1 MWCCEMSMK
10 SYMINS
16 YTKDEIDANIKK
28 KLKKQKTKLKQ
39 TKKKKIKE

>member
-1 MWCCEMSMK
+1 MK

-28 KLKKQKTKLKQ
+28 TQKTKNKTQ
-39 TKKKKIKE
+39 TNQKKN

>member
-1 MWCCEMSMK
+1 MK

-28 KLKKQKTKLKQ
+28 NSKNKKQNSNKP
-39 TKKKKIKE
+39 KKKN

>member
-28 KLKKQKTKLKQ
+28 KPQKTKNKTQ
-39 TKKKKIKE
+39 TNQKKNN